1 VREVHEIAWRYAHE
15 VWNAGR
21 LEVADELFAADHRY
35 HDPLI
40 PELPLGPHGVRVRA
54 SAYLGAMPD
63 ARVAIEDWIEDAD
76 TLAARWTWSGTHTGE
91 FLGMPPTGRRASTTG
106 MHIFQFSGDLIAET
120 WVSHDALGLL
130 TQLGLV
136 SLDVGI
142 GV

>member
-1 VREVHEIAWRYAHE
+1 MIEVREIARRYADE

-21 LEVADELFAADHRY
+21 LEVADELFTADHRY

-40 PELPLGPHGVRVRA
+40 PDLPPGPHGVRVRA

-63 ARVAIEDWIEDAD
+63 AVVAIEDWVEDAD

-91 FLGMPPTGRRASTTG
+91 LFGMPATGRRAATTG
-106 MHIFQFSGDLIAET
+106 IHIFHFSADMIAET
-120 WVSHDALGLL
+120 WVSHDAIGLV

-136 SLDVGI
+136 TLEVGI